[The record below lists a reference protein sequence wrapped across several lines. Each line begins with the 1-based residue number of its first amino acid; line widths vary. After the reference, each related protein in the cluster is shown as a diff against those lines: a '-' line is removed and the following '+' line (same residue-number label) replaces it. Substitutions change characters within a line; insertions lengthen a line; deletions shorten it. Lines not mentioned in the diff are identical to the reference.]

1 MLSARLV
8 TLIEEHAED
17 LTRGVLAD
25 VRSNPRTP
33 SYHHLPREELHKR
46 AYDVYR
52 NLGRWLGDKAE
63 ERIADSFGGLGR
75 LRREEGIPLSEV
87 AYALLLTKHH
97 LHRYMRSAGL
107 VDSALDL
114 YQEKELNLLVEQ
126 FFDRAIYHTVRGYEG
141 AASAGS

>member
-8 TLIEEHAED
+8 TMIEAHAED

-25 VRSNPRTP
+25 VRDNPRTP
-33 SYHHLPREELHKR
+33 SYHDLPREELHKR

-52 NLGRWLGDKAE
+52 NLGGWVGDQTE

-75 LRREEGIPLSEV
+75 RRRQEGIRLSEV
-87 AYALLLTKHH
+87 TYALRLAKHR
-97 LHRYMRSAGL
+97 LSRYLRSVGL
-107 VDSALDL
+107 GDSALDL

-126 FFDRAIYHTVRGYEG
+126 FFDRAVYHTVRGYEAG
-141 AASAGS
+141 DSAGE